1 MFACG
6 VVNHLVGQRSITV
19 GPLDF
24 EGSSALVHFSRNLS
38 LLRLKSL
45 KPHLS
50 FVPLAQAPPEIVI
63 AIVGRRWR
71 QFRSKRMGKGLLS
84 KREKKS
90 DF

>member
-1 MFACG
+1 MSACG
-6 VVNHLVGQRSITV
+6 VVNQLVGQRSITG

-50 FVPLAQAPPEIVI
+50 FVPLVQAPPDILI
-63 AIVGRRWR
+63 AIVGRRVR
-71 QFRSKRMGKGLLS
+71 
-84 KREKKS
+84 
-90 DF
+90 